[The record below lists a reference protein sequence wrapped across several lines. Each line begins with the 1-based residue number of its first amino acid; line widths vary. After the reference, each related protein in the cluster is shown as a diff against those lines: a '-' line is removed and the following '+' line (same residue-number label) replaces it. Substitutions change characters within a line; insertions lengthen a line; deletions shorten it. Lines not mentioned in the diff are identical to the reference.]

1 MEDNKK
7 ITSALISVF
16 YKDGIDEIAKQ
27 LHAQGVKIFSTGGT
41 RTFIEAMNIPV
52 TDVET
57 LTGYPSI
64 FGGRVKTLHPAVFGG
79 ILQRRNNE
87 SDKAEALEYKIPVID
102 LVIVDLYPFEQT
114 LAQGASPADIIEK
127 IDVGGVALI
136 RAAAKNFNDTVIIS
150 SKDDYH
156 NLLQIITTQNSQST
170 LAQRKQFAAK
180 AFAITSHYD
189 SAICKWFDTDNVFF
203 KCSSIHGRELRYGE
217 NPHQQAKFFGNIN
230 EIFTQLN
237 GKEISYNNLLD
248 IEAALGY
255 IKEFDEPAVA
265 IIKHNNACGIA
276 TAKDLQ
282 AAYSKAL
289 AGDPVSAFGGVVV
302 ANRKID
308 LSIAKI
314 MNTLFMEVL
323 IAPEFDTDAF
333 ELLNQKKN
341 RIILQLHKQAENKNS
356 FRNLLNGVLVQDKDV
371 ANDVQRNVVTATQPT
386 TQQLDDMDFAM
397 KVCKHHKS
405 NAIVLARDG
414 QLLGSGCGMTSRI
427 DALKHAIA
435 KAHEFGFDLQN
446 AAMASDAFFPFPDC
460 VEIAHKA
467 GITSIIQPGGSMRD
481 NETVDYCNA
490 NNLPMIITG
499 MRHFKH

>member
-156 NLLQIITTQNSQST
+156 NLLQTITTQNSSQ
-170 LAQRKQFAAK
+170 
-180 AFAITSHYD
+180 H
-189 SAICKWFDTDNVFF
+189 
-203 KCSSIHGRELRYGE
+203 
-217 NPHQQAKFFGNIN
+217 
-230 EIFTQLN
+230 
-237 GKEISYNNLLD
+237 
-248 IEAALGY
+248 
-255 IKEFDEPAVA
+255 
-265 IIKHNNACGIA
+265 
-276 TAKDLQ
+276 
-282 AAYSKAL
+282 
-289 AGDPVSAFGGVVV
+289 
-302 ANRKID
+302 
-308 LSIAKI
+308 
-314 MNTLFMEVL
+314 
-323 IAPEFDTDAF
+323 
-333 ELLNQKKN
+333 
-341 RIILQLHKQAENKNS
+341 
-356 FRNLLNGVLVQDKDV
+356 
-371 ANDVQRNVVTATQPT
+371 
-386 TQQLDDMDFAM
+386 
-397 KVCKHHKS
+397 
-405 NAIVLARDG
+405 
-414 QLLGSGCGMTSRI
+414 
-427 DALKHAIA
+427 
-435 KAHEFGFDLQN
+435 
-446 AAMASDAFFPFPDC
+446 
-460 VEIAHKA
+460 
-467 GITSIIQPGGSMRD
+467 
-481 NETVDYCNA
+481 
-490 NNLPMIITG
+490 
-499 MRHFKH
+499 